1 MGKKKKRSRA
11 DWTPPPKSA
20 EQVAFETD
28 LRIRRLRLGQ
38 PTVPKRRVIL
48 GVFAVALMAGGMF
61 LGFLLPSESLVSD
74 LRSRGVSVWAEVT
87 ASPRNKYGSPGNI
100 KVKFDGP
107 EGEMETSLYDWGG
120 MRPEGLFQK
129 AVVSVTYDPRDPT
142 RVLTTAWVKDPPMMT
157 MPMLVALLAFLFFMA
172 GTIFITIRRRVLLK
186 KREQIAAR

>member
-1 MGKKKKRSRA
+1 MGKKKRRTRA

-20 EQVAFETD
+20 EREALEAEW
-28 LRIRRLRLGQ
+28 RRRRFQSRQ
-38 PTVPKRRVIL
+38 PLVPKRRVIL
-48 GVFAVALMAGGMF
+48 GVFAMSLITGGMF

-87 ASPRNKYGSPGNI
+87 ASPRDKYGNPGNV

-120 MRPEGLFQK
+120 MRPEGLTPGGL
-129 AVVSVTYDPRDPT
+129 VSVTYDPRDPA

-157 MPMLVALLAFLFFMA
+157 LPMLVVLLIFLFFLI
-172 GTIFITIRRRVLLK
+172 GSIVGLIRRRVLLRR
-186 KREQIAAR
+186 REQIAAS

>member
-1 MGKKKKRSRA
+1 
-11 DWTPPPKSA
+11 
-20 EQVAFETD
+20 
-28 LRIRRLRLGQ
+28 
-38 PTVPKRRVIL
+38 
-48 GVFAVALMAGGMF
+48 
-61 LGFLLPSESLVSD
+61 
-74 LRSRGVSVWAEVT
+74 
-87 ASPRNKYGSPGNI
+87 
-100 KVKFDGP
+100 
-107 EGEMETSLYDWGG
+107 